1 MLSSAVLLS
10 ARLEQL
16 GDDVAP
22 NKWTSIQWS
31 VGCWV
36 KSTRGI
42 WMHYGHLALPGSD
55 GTYTRYQQT
64 MQLALHEIA
73 WAYISTIELI
83 KSGPVRTWSFRDVP
97 LCYAAQSNTT
107 RVLPGL
113 LITGEWGR
121 FRQVALFLHDPWKDV
136 VLEWPCNFH
145 FTKSSPCSRSLFLSA
160 CSLRSAIKT
169 GSKAGMAGTVSR
181 GAHLIMAIFKFYRLF
196 HDCKGPFILH
206 GHANHGFRNHSSILY
221 FPEPFKLA
229 HETIVIFSRGLRWTN
244 KVNMW
249 LWMWII
255 CSPSHCR
262 VALW

>member
-22 NKWTSIQWS
+22 NKWTSIRWS

-36 KSTRGI
+36 KSTGGV
-42 WMHYGHLALPGSD
+42 WMHHGHLALTGSD

-64 MQLALHEIA
+64 MQLVLHEIA
-73 WAYISTIELI
+73 LAYIPTIELI
-83 KSGPVRTWSFRDVP
+83 KSGPVRSWSFRDVP
-97 LCYAAQSNTT
+97 LCYAVQSNTT
-107 RVLPGL
+107 RVFPGL
-113 LITGEWGR
+113 LIIGWWGR
-121 FRQVALFLHDPWKDV
+121 YQSGLWLISSSGSLLARMTLGKTLFYSGLVILISQWARQVAGACSWVLAVCVQPWK
-136 VLEWPCNFH
+136 
-145 FTKSSPCSRSLFLSA
+145 
-160 CSLRSAIKT
+160 

-221 FPEPFKLA
+221 FSEPFKLA
-229 HETIVIFSRGLRWTN
+229 HETIVIFSQGLRWTN
-244 KVNMW
+244 NG
-249 LWMWII
+249 
-255 CSPSHCR
+255 
-262 VALW
+262 